1 MKAFLVAAA
10 LFGAGAVA
18 AQANDAAFIDVKDIP
33 HATGEQIF
41 THICQGC
48 HMADAK
54 GAVGAGHYPALA
66 NNAKFASAAY
76 PAVMVINGRGA
87 MPAFGDQ
94 LTDAQVASVVN
105 YVRSHFGNAYADK
118 LTPGDVKPFRPPP
131 VPAEE
136 N

>member
-1 MKAFLVAAA
+1 MLATAAA
-10 LFGAGAVA
+10 HARD
-18 AQANDAAFIDVKDIP
+18 NDPAFIAQKDIP
-33 HATGEQIF
+33 HANGEQIF

-48 HMADAK
+48 HMPNAK
-54 GAVGAGHYPALA
+54 GAIGAGHYPALA
-66 NNAKFASAAY
+66 GNPKFASAAY

-87 MPAFGDQ
+87 MPAFGEY
-94 LTDAQVASVVN
+94 LTDAQVADVVN

-118 LTPGDVKPFRPPP
+118 LTPEDVTPFRPPS